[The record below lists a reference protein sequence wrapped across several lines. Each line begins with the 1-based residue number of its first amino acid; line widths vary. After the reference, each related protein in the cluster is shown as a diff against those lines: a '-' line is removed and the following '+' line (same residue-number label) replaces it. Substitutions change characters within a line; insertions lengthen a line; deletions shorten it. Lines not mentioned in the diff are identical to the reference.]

1 MKLNIRQ
8 QKVLKATVRHY
19 VSTAEPVGSKSLASG
34 YDLSVS
40 SATIRS
46 VMSALEDSGLLY
58 QPHTSAGRIPSDS
71 GYRAYVNELMEPS
84 QPLTLQMEN
93 TISQRMGS
101 QRMGSQRIG
110 SQRLGSQRIGGQ
122 RRGGLEGQRAEL
134 DSPLIVSLLQESAQV
149 IASLSGYVALVTL
162 PQVETAKIQHLQLV
176 QVSDRQILL
185 VVVLDV
191 YSNHSILLPL
201 PAAEASDGA
210 SKDLDIAS
218 ELQILSNFLT
228 HQLKGRSLQDA
239 ALDWSELDRA
249 FARYASG
256 LQQAIGD
263 LSMRSR
269 ANPSTQI
276 LVSGLAEV
284 LAQPEF
290 SERSQIRSIVQLL
303 EDGRDQLWPLIST
316 TSPLSTISQLETDLL
331 PKDST
336 RNRLRIWIGDENP
349 VEPMRSCALV
359 TATYGESPGPL
370 GSLGVLGPTR
380 MLYENAIAAVE
391 AAANY
396 LTDAVATTLDIDNRL
411 TPEG

>member
-1 MKLNIRQ
+1 MKLNSRQ
-8 QKVLKATVRHY
+8 QNVLRATVRHY
-19 VSTAEPVGSKSLASG
+19 VSTAEPVGSKSLANG
-34 YDLSVS
+34 YNLQVS

-46 VMSALEDSGLLY
+46 VMSALESSGLLY

-84 QPLTLQMEN
+84 RPLIRQMEN
-93 TISQRMGS
+93 KL
-101 QRMGSQRIG
+101 SQRIG
-110 SQRLGSQRIGGQ
+110 RRSGQGSRLSGQLLNSSRI
-122 RRGGLEGQRAEL
+122 EA
-134 DSPLIVSLLQESAQV
+134 LLQESAQV
-149 IASLSGYVALVTL
+149 IASLSGYIALVTL
-162 PQVETAKIQHLQLV
+162 PQVESASIQHLQLV

-191 YSNHSILLPL
+191 YNNHSILLPL
-201 PAAEASDGA
+201 PSAPSEPSTASE
-210 SKDLDIAS
+210 DIAS
-218 ELQILSNFLT
+218 ELQVLSNFLT

-249 FARYASG
+249 FTRYASA

-263 LSMRSR
+263 LSVRSQTKP
-269 ANPSTQI
+269 ATQI

-290 SERSQIRSIVQLL
+290 SERSQIRSIVELL

-316 TSPLSTISQLETDLL
+316 ASSTYSKSSPLTATLTHNQ
-331 PKDST
+331 
-336 RNRLRIWIGDENP
+336 RLRIWIGAENP
-349 VEPMRSCALV
+349 VEPMQSCALV
-359 TATYGESPGPL
+359 TAPYGQSPGPV

-396 LTDAVATTLDIDNRL
+396 LTDAVATTLDFDDRL

>member
-1 MKLNIRQ
+1 MKLNNRQ

-19 VSTAEPVGSKSLASG
+19 VSTAEPVGSKSLANG
-34 YDLSVS
+34 YNLKVS
-40 SATIRS
+40 SATIRN

-71 GYRAYVNELMEPS
+71 GYRAYVNELMDPS
-84 QPLTLQMEN
+84 HPLTAQMEN
-93 TISQRMGS
+93 TIAQRMGPRS
-101 QRMGSQRIG
+101 SHRT
-110 SQRLGSQRIGGQ
+110 
-122 RRGGLEGQRAEL
+122 GLN
-134 DSPLIVSLLQESAQV
+134 SPLIESLLQETAQV
-149 IASLSGYVALVTL
+149 IAGLSGYVALVTL
-162 PQVETAKIQHLQLV
+162 PQVEEAKIQHLQLV

-185 VVVLDV
+185 VVVLNV
-191 YSNHSILLPL
+191 YNNHSILLPL
-201 PAAEASDGA
+201 PAPDTAETETQ
-210 SKDLDIAS
+210 DIAR

-239 ALDWSELDRA
+239 ALDWSELGRD

-256 LQQAIGD
+256 LQQAIED
-263 LSMRSR
+263 LSTRSR

-290 SERSQIRSIVQLL
+290 SERQQIRSIVQLL

-316 TSPLSTISQLETDLL
+316 TNQPAIDADWRPDACTQ
-331 PKDST
+331 
-336 RNRLRIWIGDENP
+336 NRLRIWIGDENP
-349 VEPMRSCALV
+349 VAPMRSCALV
-359 TATYGESPGPL
+359 TAAYGTSPGPV

-396 LTDAVATTLDIDNRL
+396 LTDAVATTLDLDNRL